1 MLVLTRK
8 LQESIMIGDD
18 IEIVVSSIERKS
30 VRIGI
35 KAPKDVKILRRETY
49 DEVRSENLRAIEA
62 AAKYTEGI
70 NEILSSDAAGKKQAL
85 LKEREKQTKS
95 E

>member
-49 DEVRSENLRAIEA
+49 DEVRAENLRAIEA
-62 AAKYTEGI
+62 AAKYTDGI
-70 NEILSSDAAGKKQAL
+70 SDILSKDAAGSGGTF
-85 LKEREKQTKS
+85 LKEHEKHNDS

>member
-8 LQESIMIGDD
+8 LKESIMIGDD

-30 VRIGI
+30 VRLGI

-62 AAKYTEGI
+62 TAKYNRDI
-70 NEILSSDAAGKKQAL
+70 NDTLSKDVTGHNGTL
-85 LKEREKQTKS
+85 LKEPRKHNRGK
-95 E
+95 